1 MSFGIWELVVVLA
14 IVALLFGTRKLRTIG
29 SDLGGALKGFRN
41 AMKDDEGES
50 AKEQSEAQSAGATLE
65 GEVVDAGEKDKT
77 NA

>member
-29 SDLGGALKGFRN
+29 TDLGGALKGFRN

-50 AKEQSEAQSAGATLE
+50 AKGQSEAQSTGATLD
-65 GEVVDAGEKDKT
+65 GEAAGEKDKT